1 MQKTS
6 SQGVRRQDKHQQQ
19 RSVALVVS
27 SLREQARYEIRTI
40 TRTIAIVH
48 RAIRESYSYEN
59 QKRLGAIIGELTS
72 LAHLIETEVEQNINH
87 SFDTSEVDV
96 EKHSSIV

>member
-1 MQKTS
+1 MQKTNQAS
-6 SQGVRRQDKHQQQ
+6 SHRPDKHQQQ

-27 SLREQARYEIRTI
+27 SLRDQARYEILTISRTI
-40 TRTIAIVH
+40 SIIH
-48 RAIRESYSYEN
+48 RAIRESDNYEN

-72 LAHLIETEVEQNINH
+72 LAHLIETEVEENINH
-87 SFDTSEVDV
+87 SFDPSETDV

>member
-1 MQKTS
+1 MQKTNPS
-6 SQGVRRQDKHQQQ
+6 VRRHDKHQQQ
-19 RSVALVVS
+19 RSMALVVS
-27 SLREQARYEIRTI
+27 SLRDQARYEILTI
-40 TRTIAIVH
+40 SRTIAIVH
-48 RAIRESYSYEN
+48 RAIRESDSYEN

-87 SFDTSEVDV
+87 SFDTSETDV

>member
-6 SQGVRRQDKHQQQ
+6 ASIRREDKDQQQ
-19 RSVALVVS
+19 RSMALVVS

-40 TRTIAIVH
+40 SRTIAIVH
-48 RAIRESYSYEN
+48 RAIRESDSQEN

-87 SFDTSEVDV
+87 SFDTSEIDV

>member
-1 MQKTS
+1 MQKTNPT
-6 SQGVRRQDKHQQQ
+6 GVRRQDKHQQQ
-19 RSVALVVS
+19 RSMALVVS

-40 TRTIAIVH
+40 SRTIAIVH
-48 RAIRESYSYEN
+48 RAIRESDSYDN

-87 SFDTSEVDV
+87 SFDTSETDV